1 VSSILVFIQEEETP
15 FVPLLNS
22 GSESMLL
29 KKPLEASLASH
40 GLHFPLLVGLSI
52 MVFLE
57 AWGRI
62 LTEEPPVTF
71 LRVLFGG

>member
-1 VSSILVFIQEEETP
+1 VISILVFIQEEETP
-15 FVPLLNS
+15 FVPLVNS

-29 KKPLEASLASH
+29 KKPLEALLASH

-52 MVFLE
+52 VVFLE

-62 LTEEPPVTF
+62 LTEEPPVAF